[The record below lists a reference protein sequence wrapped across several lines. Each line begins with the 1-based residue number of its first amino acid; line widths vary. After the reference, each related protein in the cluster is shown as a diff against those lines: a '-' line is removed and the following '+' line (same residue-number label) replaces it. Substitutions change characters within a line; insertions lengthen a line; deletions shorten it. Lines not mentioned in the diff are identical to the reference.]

1 MPDSTISNP
10 SKTFYQSVYKEIW
23 KHIFPEKIT
32 LAEID
37 YLVRAMPLNPG
48 DRILDLMCG
57 YGRHSLELARRG
69 FYVTAVDNLS
79 DYVQEIK
86 QKIKEEHLF
95 LKIIE
100 SDVLQ
105 LKLDEEFDLVICM
118 GNSFSIFNYSDT
130 LKIFE
135 KIHSALKP
143 GGKFIFH
150 SLMITE
156 VVIKNFQEKSWHY
169 VGDYRLLT
177 DSKYLLKPTRI
188 ENELIMMNQDGKME
202 EQKLIEYVFS
212 FAEMEEMLDLAGFSI
227 TELYGI
233 PGKKP
238 YSFGD
243 PRVYIETIRKN

>member
-1 MPDSTISNP
+1 MTNSTILNP
-10 SKTFYQSVYKEIW
+10 IKTFYQSAYKEIW

-32 LAEID
+32 LAEIA
-37 YLVRAMPLNPG
+37 YLVQATGLKPG

-57 YGRHSLELARRG
+57 YGRHSIELARKG
-69 FYVTAVDNLS
+69 FFVTAVDSLN

-86 QKIKEEHLF
+86 QKVKDENL
-95 LKIIE
+95 LLQIIE
-100 SDVLQ
+100 ADVLQ
-105 LKLDEEFDLVICM
+105 LQLDEEFDLVICM
-118 GNSFSIFNYSDT
+118 GNSLSIFNYSDT

-135 KIHSALKP
+135 KVHSVLKP

-177 DSKYLLKPTRI
+177 DSKYLLRPTRI
-188 ENELIMMNQDGKME
+188 ENELIMINREGKTE
-202 EQKLIEYVFS
+202 EQKLVEYVFS
-212 FAEMEEMLDLAGFSI
+212 FAEIEEMLDLTGFSI
-227 TELYGI
+227 SEIYSI
-233 PGKKP
+233 PGKKS

-243 PRVYIETIRKN
+243 PRVYIEAVRN

>member
-1 MPDSTISNP
+1 MTNSTIQNP
-10 SKTFYQSVYKEIW
+10 TKTFYQSAYKEIW
-23 KHIFPEKIT
+23 KHVFPKKIT
-32 LAEID
+32 IAEIA
-37 YLVRAMPLNPG
+37 YLEQATGLKPG

-57 YGRHSLELARRG
+57 YGRHSIELARKG
-69 FYVTAVDNLS
+69 FIVTAVDSLS

-86 QKIKEEHLF
+86 QNVKDENLF
-95 LKIIE
+95 LQIIE
-100 SDVLQ
+100 ADVLQ

-118 GNSFSIFNYSDT
+118 GNSLSIFNYYDT

-135 KIHSALKP
+135 KVHSVLKP

-177 DSKYLLKPTRI
+177 DSKYLLRPTRI
-188 ENELIMMNQDGKME
+188 ENELIMINKEGKTE
-202 EQKLIEYVFS
+202 EQKLVEYVFS
-212 FAEMEEMLDLAGFSI
+212 FAEIEEMLNLSGFSI
-227 TELYGI
+227 TEIYGI
-233 PGKKP
+233 PGKKS

-243 PRVYIETIRKN
+243 PRVYIEAVKN